1 MNTLILGAG
10 LRLLRFFFLRGI
22 ITRVVSLRE
31 QLFQT
36 VRRLAG
42 NILHGDALADVG
54 GVVMRLRVWLSS
66 YNALAGGWFG
76 KKFGFY
82 ITKVCYASGVK

>member
-1 MNTLILGAG
+1 MSGAG
-10 LRLLRFFFLRGI
+10 LRLLCFFFLKGI

-36 VRRLAG
+36 VRRLA
-42 NILHGDALADVG
+42 DVG
-54 GVVMRLRVWLSS
+54 GVVMRLRVRLSS
-66 YNALAGGWFG
+66 CNALAGGWFG

>member
-54 GVVMRLRVWLSS
+54 GVVMRLRVRLSS
-66 YNALAGGWFG
+66 CNALAGGWFG

-82 ITKVCYASGVK
+82 ITKVCYASGAK

>member
-1 MNTLILGAG
+1 MNLIFGAG
-10 LRLLRFFFLRGI
+10 LRLLRFFFLKGNI
-22 ITRVVSLRE
+22 IHAVSLQE
-31 QLFQT
+31 QLFQIL
-36 VRRLAG
+36 RRLAG

-66 YNALAGGWFG
+66 CNALAGGWFG

-82 ITKVCYASGVK
+82 ITKVCYASGAK